1 MSHGG
6 GQPRGG
12 GEKKGPTLP
21 KYSRASM
28 LAKRGATYCGS
39 GGKSVSWGSVPAQSV
54 SGLSSASAEDPHA
67 PASVESVFGKSVPAE
82 NDYEESMG
90 VVSASEVNISGSSLS
105 GLSVSSL
112 SAEDRQE
119 RCDDNQ
125 VPVQSVS
132 VVSVSSLSAEDMQER
147 GDDNQVP
154 VQSVSVVSFSGVT
167 ISGCSVSGL
176 SLASAEDPHAPAFGE
191 MVSGK
196 TNPAENDSEESV
208 GEVSASEV
216 NISGSSYSGLSV
228 SSLSAEDRQDHQVE
242 QAPLQRV
249 PAQSVPAHSVSV
261 VSVSS
266 VSAEDRQERD
276 EEDQVFEFSNN
287 EYQDQAK
294 NPGTPRTQPMTG
306 NREES
311 TPNKVTWVSPH
322 VKMTPVKYNTPSKAT
337 AKRNIL
343 HNIVSLIKE
352 AQPDID
358 LASMSQSTDNQVHE
372 PVGSLQ
378 ISPIR

>member
-54 SGLSSASAEDPHA
+54 SLVSIAGSSVSELSSASAEDPHA

-119 RCDDNQ
+119 RC
-125 VPVQSVS
+125 
-132 VVSVSSLSAEDMQER
+132 
-147 GDDNQVP
+147 DDNQVP

-287 EYQDQAK
+287 EYQDQSK
-294 NPGTPRTQPMTG
+294 NPGTPRTQPMTA